1 MATLTIHRIPALKDN
16 YLWLAVEPSAGAVA
30 VVDPAEAEP
39 VRAKLKEL
47 GLTLT
52 HILNTHHHS
61 DHTGANLA
69 LKEEFGLT
77 IVGPRADRDRIPGID
92 VAVGD
97 GDIVRLGNAQATVF
111 DVPGH
116 TRGHIAYW
124 FAGSDA
130 LFCGDTLFA
139 LGCGRLFE
147 GTPEQ
152 MWQSLSKFRTLP
164 DSAHVYCAHEYTL
177 ANARFALT
185 VDPGNDALKARAA
198 QVAALRDAGRATV
211 PSTLGEERATNPFLR
226 ADSPELA
233 AAVGRTGASPA
244 QVFGAIRAAKDSFS

>member
-1 MATLTIHRIPALKDN
+1 MA
-16 YLWLAVEPSAGAVA
+16 
-30 VVDPAEAEP
+30 
-39 VRAKLKEL
+39 
-47 GLTLT
+47 
-52 HILNTHHHS
+52 S
-61 DHTGANLA
+61 DDLA
-69 LKEEFGLT
+69 LEEFSSLSGLPPLDDS
-77 IVGPRADRDRIPGID
+77 GEKSAAD
-92 VAVGD
+92 
-97 GDIVRLGNAQATVF
+97 LATVF

-185 VDPGNDALKARAA
+185 VEPQNAALRARAA
-198 QVAALRDAGRATV
+198 EVDAKRARGEPTV
-211 PSTLGEERATNPFLR
+211 PSTIGLEKATNPLLR
-226 ADSPELA
+226 PMSEVAGALSIQ
-233 AAVGRTGASPA
+233 VGAWCLQKPNGGAGIMMSPA
-244 QVFGAIRAAKDSFS
+244 MLMTWLTESAMTPITM